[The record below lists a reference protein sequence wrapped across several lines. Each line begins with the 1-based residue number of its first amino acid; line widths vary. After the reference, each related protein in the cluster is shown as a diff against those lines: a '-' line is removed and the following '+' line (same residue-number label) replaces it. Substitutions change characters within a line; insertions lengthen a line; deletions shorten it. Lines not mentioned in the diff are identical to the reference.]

1 LYDSLLAYN
10 KLLYTKYLYFYYQA
24 KVACY
29 SNINPDM
36 AIGTLQEMLG
46 SNEIAQNPFY
56 LILAHSNLAFLYF
69 EKGDYHACI
78 RTLNKVY
85 INDFYSKV
93 DVSLKVKLTIRE
105 LMARYELEDMDVME
119 YRLEQVRKETEQD
132 WKGYRGRELL
142 LADLIRKMVADRDY
156 VKDKA
161 FRESVDEFLAQRSLN
176 DTELTDYDQWIKKKA
191 KIL

>member
-1 LYDSLLAYN
+1 
-10 KLLYTKYLYFYYQA
+10 
-24 KVACY
+24 
-29 SNINPDM
+29 
-36 AIGTLQEMLG
+36 
-46 SNEIAQNPFY
+46 
-56 LILAHSNLAFLYF
+56 
-69 EKGDYHACI
+69 
-78 RTLNKVY
+78 
-85 INDFYSKV
+85 
-93 DVSLKVKLTIRE
+93 
-105 LMARYELEDMDVME
+105 MARYELEDMDVME